1 MKWHYLSTVAAL
13 SLATSITSAHA
24 QAKLF
29 EVDPTLIEENQPAA
43 PPAAAKPA
51 KKEKIVKGP
60 PAPPPAW
67 LDTLAIDGYIEGGV
81 AVNFNQPFNKLNWG
95 HLYTDRANWPTFNG
109 LLLTVQRPLDP
120 KAEGYDF
127 GFKFQGMIG
136 EDMRYNHYLGILDY
150 AIRSRTQI
158 GPIEANVLAHL
169 PWTSPISEGGV
180 DLKLGMFV
188 TYNGAEVIPA
198 KDNLFYSHSY
208 IFNFGPFLHTG
219 AMVTTHVKPLLDVY
233 TGVTSGVNTS
243 LGWPG
248 DNNAAASFH
257 GGLGFNLLDGKLT
270 ILAITHTGPENARQ
284 TDPLGVGW
292 PIGFVGGNI
301 PFTAAGWPNPTGV
314 AAGWPFNQGGFGQP
328 FACACNVNTAI
339 RSFNN
344 ITTTWKATEDLT
356 LITDMSFMMESG
368 WNPSS
373 FGLPQKAW
381 NAAANITGNFG
392 FWGTAPAYPMGARA
406 FGIAQYASY
415 KINDVFKLNARAE
428 FFRDN
433 NNFFVSAF
441 PGYFDLANALHGFW
455 CPSCINQ
462 NLGTGLYATRPIYSG
477 TSYLAFTLGMTI
489 TPELPAKLPYVTGLI
504 IRPEL
509 RWDTTV
515 NGTTPFFSRS
525 GLSSNQGMF
534 NMDVIIPFTIL

>member
-1 MKWHYLSTVAAL
+1 MKWPYLSTVAAL
-13 SLATSITSAHA
+13 SLATSVTSAAHA
-24 QAKLF
+24 QSKLM
-29 EVDPTLIEENQPAA
+29 EVDPTLIEENQPA
-43 PPAAAKPA
+43 PPSAATPVRKG
-51 KKEKIVKGP
+51 KIVKGP
-60 PAPPPAW
+60 AVAPTPAW
-67 LDTLAIDGYIEGGV
+67 IDTLTIDGYLEGGV

-109 LLLTVQRPLDP
+109 ALLTVQRPLDP

-136 EDMRYNHYLGILDY
+136 EDMRYNHYLGVLDY
-150 AIRSRTQI
+150 AIASRTQI
-158 GPIEANVLAHL
+158 GPIEANLQAHL
-169 PWTSPISEGGV
+169 PWVSPISEGGV
-180 DLKLGMFV
+180 DVKVGMFA

-208 IFNFGPFLHTG
+208 IFNYGPFIHTG
-219 AMVTTHVKPLLDVY
+219 AMVTTHVKPWLDVY

-257 GGLGFNLLDGKLT
+257 GGFGFNLLDGNLT
-270 ILAITHTGPENARQ
+270 IMAITHTGPENQRQ

-292 PIGFVGGNI
+292 PVGFANGT
-301 PFTAAGWPNPTGV
+301 PFTQTGWPNAFTAGWPV
-314 AAGWPFNQGGFGQP
+314 NQGGFGAP
-328 FACACNVNTAI
+328 SLCACDVNTAI

-344 ITTTWKATEDLT
+344 LTTTWKATEDLT
-356 LITDMSFMMESG
+356 FITDISFMLESG
-368 WNPSS
+368 WNNSS

-381 NAAANITGNFG
+381 AAANAITGTG

-406 FGIAQYASY
+406 FGIAQYFSY
-415 KINDVFKLNARAE
+415 KINDIFKLNGRAE

-433 NNFFVSAF
+433 NNFFVSAY
-441 PGYFDLANALHGFW
+441 PGYFDAVNLAHGFW
-455 CPSCINQ
+455 CPSCISQ
-462 NLGTGLYATRPIYSG
+462 NLGTGLYANRPAYSG

-489 TPELPAKLPYVTGLI
+489 TPELPVKLPYITGLI

-534 NMDVIIPFTIL
+534 NMDVIVPFTLL

>member
-1 MKWHYLSTVAAL
+1 
-13 SLATSITSAHA
+13 LATSIASAAHA
-24 QAKLF
+24 QSKLL
-29 EVDPTLIEENQPAA
+29 EVDPTLVEENQPAP
-43 PPAAAKPA
+43 PPAVKPA
-51 KKEKIVKGP
+51 KKTKVVKGP
-60 PAPPPAW
+60 APAPTPAW
-67 LDTLAIDGYIEGGV
+67 IDAITIDGYIEGGV
-81 AVNFNQPFNKLNWG
+81 AFNFNQPFNKLSWG

-109 LLLTVQRPLDP
+109 ALLTVQRPLDP

-127 GFKFQGMIG
+127 GFKLQGMVG
-136 EDMRYNHYLGILDY
+136 EDMRYNHYIGILDY
-150 AIRSRTQI
+150 AINSRTQI

-180 DLKLGMFV
+180 DLKVGMFV

-208 IFNFGPFLHTG
+208 IFSFGPFLHTG
-219 AMVTTHVKPLLDVY
+219 AMVTTHVKPWLDVY

-248 DNNAAASFH
+248 DNNAAPAFH
-257 GGLGFNLLDGKLT
+257 GGLGFNLLDGELT
-270 ILAITHTGPENARQ
+270 ILAITHTGPENPRQ

-292 PIGFVGGNI
+292 PTGFLGF
-301 PFTAAGWPNPTGV
+301 PFTAGGWPTV
-314 AAGWPFNQGGFGQP
+314 LTAGWPFNQGGFGAP
-328 FACACNVNTAI
+328 NLCACNVNNTL

-344 ITTTWKATEDLT
+344 ITTTWKPTENLT

-381 NAAANITGNFG
+381 NAANAITGTG

-415 KINDVFKLNARAE
+415 KINDIFKINARAE

-433 NNFFVSAF
+433 NNFFVAAF
-441 PGYFDLANALHGFW
+441 PGYFDLVNLFHGFW
-455 CPSCINQ
+455 CPSCISQ
-462 NLGTGLYATRPIYSG
+462 NLGTGLYANRPIYSG
-477 TSYLAFTLGMTI
+477 TSYLALTLGMTI
-489 TPELPAKLPYVTGLI
+489 TPELPKLPIITGVI
-504 IRPEL
+504 MRPEL
-509 RWDTTV
+509 RWDTSV
-515 NGTTPFFSRS
+515 NGTTPFFNRN
-525 GLSSNQGMF
+525 GLSSSQGMF

>member
-219 AMVTTHVKPLLDVY
+219 AMVTTHVKPWLDVY

>member
-1 MKWHYLSTVAAL
+1 MKWYYLSGVAAL
-13 SLATSITSAHA
+13 ALATSISSAAHA
-24 QAKLF
+24 QSKLL
-29 EVDPTLIEENQPAA
+29 EVDPTLIEENQPAP
-43 PPAAAKPA
+43 PPAAKPV
-51 KKEKIVKGP
+51 KKGKIVKGP
-60 PAPPPAW
+60 AVAPPPPAW
-67 LDTLAIDGYIEGGV
+67 IDTVTIDGYIEGGI
-81 AVNFNQPFNKLNWG
+81 ALNFNQPFNKLSWG

-109 LLLTVQRPLDP
+109 AVLTVQRPIDP

-136 EDMRYNHYLGILDY
+136 EDMRYNHYIGILDY
-150 AIRSRTQI
+150 AIGSRTQI
-158 GPIEANVLAHL
+158 GPIEANVTAHL
-169 PWTSPISEGGV
+169 PWVSPISEGGV
-180 DLKLGMFV
+180 DLKIGMFP
-188 TYNGAEVIPA
+188 TYNGAELIYA

-208 IFNFGPFLHTG
+208 IFNYGPFIHTG
-219 AMVTTHVKPLLDVY
+219 VMATTHVKPWLDVY

-248 DNNAAASFH
+248 DNNAAAAFH
-257 GGLGFNLLDGKLT
+257 GGFGFNFFDGDLT
-270 ILAITHTGPENARQ
+270 ILAITHTGPENPRQ

-292 PIGFVGGNI
+292 PIGFTGI
-301 PFTAAGWPNPTGV
+301 PFTPGGWPPPTTP
-314 AAGWPFNQGGFGQP
+314 GWPLNQGGFGVP
-328 FACACNVNTAI
+328 SACACDVNTTL

-356 LITDMSFMMESG
+356 LVTDMSFMMESG

-381 NAAANITGNFG
+381 AAANAITGTG
-392 FWGTAPAYPMGARA
+392 FWGAAPAYPMGARA

-415 KINDVFKLNARAE
+415 KLNDIFKLNARAE

-433 NNFFVSAF
+433 NNFFISAY
-441 PGYFDLANALHGFW
+441 PGYYDAVNLFHGFW

-462 NLGTGLYATRPIYSG
+462 NLGTGLYANRPIYSG

-489 TPELPAKLPYVTGLI
+489 TPELPKLPVITGLI
-504 IRPEL
+504 MRPEL
-509 RWDTTV
+509 RWDTSV
-515 NGTTPFFSRS
+515 NGTTPFFNRT
-525 GLSSNQGMF
+525 GLSSSQGMF